1 MLEKNWYQKHVF
13 PALHVH
19 DEIQTIV
26 TNTQY
31 SPQVGELM
39 VKAIQQAGT
48 DLDFQCPLDG
58 EYHIG
63 RNWRETH

>member
-1 MLEKNWYQKHVF
+1 
-13 PALHVH
+13 
-19 DEIQTIV
+19 
-26 TNTQY
+26 
-31 SPQVGELM
+31 M